1 MSNSNYNSMSSVL
14 PAVIMFAL
22 LISYKNFIEPNESI
36 TLEKYTV
43 SDGTLY
49 TYIPKYRAH
58 YEIKIPKTINIKNE
72 DEITIKPDASKTNIF
87 EITSF
92 SINGNPLKK
101 EDYPLQL
108 TEIKKRP
115 YNE

>member
-43 SDGTLY
+43 SDGNQQLL
-49 TYIPKYRAH
+49 
-58 YEIKIPKTINIKNE
+58 KN
-72 DEITIKPDASKTNIF
+72 TNQI
-87 EITSF
+87 
-92 SINGNPLKK
+92 
-101 EDYPLQL
+101 
-108 TEIKKRP
+108 
-115 YNE
+115 